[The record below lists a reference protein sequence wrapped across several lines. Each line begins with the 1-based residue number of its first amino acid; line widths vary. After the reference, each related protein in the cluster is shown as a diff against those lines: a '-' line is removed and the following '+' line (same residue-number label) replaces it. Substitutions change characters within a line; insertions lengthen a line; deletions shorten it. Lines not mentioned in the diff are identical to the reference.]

1 MKKILLFLA
10 AVAMLA
16 ACHEKPTHTMTQQ
29 FDNNEGVND
38 TTLYG
43 RLGEDI
49 GALTFCM
56 ITDKGDTLQCV
67 VEETDDS
74 LGTDPVKG
82 GKGIGDDPNSLYK
95 EFADK
100 GIGERMAVMA
110 AKNSDGEYVVQL
122 AVNLTTLLG
131 KWTALDKSF
140 EIKEGGIVV
149 SNFSEPKPYTEWS
162 IANGRLVL
170 SADTFDIY
178 ELGADSL
185 LLENAKGIYAYKRQ
199 K

>member
-29 FDNNEGVND
+29 FDNNDGVND

-67 VEETDDS
+67 VEEADDS

-82 GKGIGDDPNSLYK
+82 GKGIGD
-95 EFADK
+95 
-100 GIGERMAVMA
+100 RMAVMA